1 MNSDRP
7 DILAWRRIGDIL
19 HSDFGLPREQIEA
32 AQVAQNVKKLR
43 LGERLVDMQFLSRET
58 LGRALA
64 TQSGLPFLDSLAD
77 AQPATELL
85 DRIPIGFVKGYE
97 VFPLGMSGRVLVV
110 AVADPFNPHPLND
123 LSTLTKTIIE
133 PRVAAPDEI
142 LRAINRCY
150 ETRTREAQDAI
161 EEIVE
166 LTPADLARSLEP
178 QDLLD
183 TADEAPIIRFV
194 NSLITQGYRDRASD
208 IHIEPYERTL
218 VVRYRIDGILYEV
231 LHPPLKAHAGIVS
244 RIKIMAHLN
253 IAEKRL
259 PQDGRF
265 RVRVAGKDLDVRVST
280 LPTAFGER
288 IVLRLLDK
296 SAGVLTLSE
305 LGMDP
310 GMLQQVERMV
320 TKSHGIF
327 LVTGPTGSGKTTT
340 LYAALTRL
348 NDREKNIITVED
360 PIEYQLAGVGQLQV
374 NPKINLTFANGLRS
388 ILRQDPDIIMVG
400 EIRDRETAEIAVQSA
415 LTGHMV
421 FSTLHTNDAAGALTR
436 LVEMGIEPFLTASC
450 VVGILAQRLVRKIC
464 PHCRETAAIPD
475 ELLRELTREGHLSG
489 QPVFHQGRGCPH
501 CMETGYR
508 GRTGI
513 YELLAMDD
521 AVRGLMMQ
529 NRDATAIKQAAVGQG
544 MEPLRAA
551 GIAKALRGEIALA
564 EVLRVTQEES

>member
-1 MNSDRP
+1 MQS
-7 DILAWRRIGDIL
+7 WRRIGDIL
-19 HSDFGLPREQIEA
+19 CDDFGTPRAKIEEA
-32 AQVAQNVKKLR
+32 AAQQIVKGLR
-43 LGERLVDMQFLSRET
+43 LGETLVAMQAVAAET
-58 LGRALA
+58 LARALA
-64 TQSGLPFLDSLAD
+64 AQSGLPFRDSLTD
-77 AQPATELL
+77 VQPPAELL
-85 DRIPIGFVKGYE
+85 ERIPIGFTKDYR
-97 VFPLGMSGRVLVV
+97 VFPLGLHGRTLQI
-110 AVADPFNPHPLND
+110 AVADPFDTRPLND
-123 LSTLTKTIIE
+123 LSTLTQARVE
-133 PRVAAPDEI
+133 PQVATADEI
-142 LRAINRCY
+142 LRAINRGY
-150 ETRTREAQDAI
+150 EAQTREAQEAI

-166 LTPADLARSLEP
+166 LNPADLAGSLEP

-183 TADEAPIIRFV
+183 TSDEAPIIRFV

-208 IHIEPYERTL
+208 IHIEPFERTL

-296 SAGVLTLSE
+296 SAGVLTLAE
-305 LGMDP
+305 LGMESA
-310 GMLQQVERMV
+310 MLQQVERMV
-320 TKSHGIF
+320 TKSHGVF

-360 PIEYQLAGVGQLQV
+360 PIEYQLAGVGQVQV

-450 VVGILAQRLVRKIC
+450 VVGILAQRLVRRIC
-464 PHCRETAAIPD
+464 PHCREVADTPAKLLGELAA
-475 ELLRELTREGHLSG
+475 EGLISG
-489 QPVFHQGRGCPH
+489 APVFYQGRGCPH
-501 CMETGYR
+501 CMQTGYR

-513 YELLAMDD
+513 YELLAMTD
-521 AVRGLMMQ
+521 AVREPLMQ
-529 NRDATAIKQAAVGQG
+529 NRDATAIKQAAMRQG

-551 GIAKALRGEIALA
+551 GIAKALQGEVSLA